1 MISWTVAGSVPFLTG
16 ATEIVGSSSH
26 SSTGQASRIETD
38 YTATGGGNSNAN
50 YTFIS
55 STSHGHSKSTTYFS
69 WSSSSS
75 FSEAWGQTIK
85 PNPETVPNLSYS
97 DSASASG
104 SSSGQ
109 ATSEL
114 TTVVQTSTTQTYESA
129 HYVTYTTTLEAYE
142 GQAPIWTTSE
152 DTITIAGQTQ
162 TSVAFAQTYAT
173 SLTALEASYETR
185 EATADALTT
194 LEQTITL
201 SGLPNTIVQ
210 AETRYPH
217 NAEILYVIT
226 NPASDVTAYS
236 AATDL
241 AQSGTR
247 FTLLPSVVTS
257 EKNTANSTRPTS
269 SIASSQA
276 TSLVNFRRSTT
287 TQQAVTE
294 ADYNYFP
301 PSTFTV
307 TASAVTTTNTTLGTN
322 NLSLQ
327 NDLPY
332 GGTTN
337 TVSAKSF
344 GTYWKTVSNQIG
356 TISFETAVVSTTTWS
371 VTLSIEAAEV
381 SSFSESANP
390 PVTQSIW
397 NGLTTALGN
406 AASATFY
413 SSAITANTNTPTIK
427 ATTGSGGQP
436 AQNKYGTYGAAF
448 GSEKGGWITANES
461 SEGTVFFNGITA
473 LDGEGRRAITMFPLT
488 EQNAVTIIAP
498 GITWTRST
506 SAVLSID
513 GATSK
518 STTTSASFGVSGS
531 TQTTGIGSIGHFG
544 GQPRS
549 QETFV
554 QIASPGAYKNKVNS
568 STTSFDGAAT
578 LLSTSASIAS
588 WQAIKD
594 IRGLVYTTK
603 AIPIVWAEFR
613 NSTAVPPATTAF

>member
-16 ATEIVGSSSH
+16 ATEIVGSSSY
-26 SSTGQASRIETD
+26 SSAGQANRASPD
-38 YTATGGGNSNAN
+38 NATGSGNSNAN

-55 STSHGHSKSTTYFS
+55 STSHGFDKSTTYFS

-75 FSEAWGQTIK
+75 FTEAWGLTIT
-85 PNPETVPNLSYS
+85 PNPDPVPNLSYS

-109 ATSEL
+109 TTSEL

-152 DTITIAGQTQ
+152 DTITIADQTQ
-162 TSVAFAQTYAT
+162 TSVAFVQTYAT

-194 LEQTITL
+194 LDQTITL

-210 AETRYPH
+210 AH

-257 EKNTANSTRPTS
+257 EKITANATRPTS
-269 SIASSQA
+269 SIASSQE

-294 ADYNYFP
+294 AEYNYFP
-301 PSTFTV
+301 PSTFTA
-307 TASAVTTTNTTLGTN
+307 TASAVATTNTTLGTN
-322 NLSLQ
+322 ILFLQ

-332 GGTTN
+332 GGITN

-356 TISFETAVVSTTTWS
+356 TVTCETAVVSTTTWS
-371 VTLSIEAAEV
+371 ATLSIEAAEI

-397 NGLTTALGN
+397 YGLTTALGN

-413 SSAITANTNTPTIK
+413 SSAIAANTNTPTIR

-436 AQNKYGTYGAAF
+436 SQNKYGTYGAAF

-461 SEGTVFFNGITA
+461 SEGTVFFNGIFA
-473 LDGEGRRAITMFPLT
+473 LDGEGRRATTMFPLT
-488 EQNAVTIIAP
+488 EQNEVTIIAP

-506 SAVLSID
+506 NAVLSID

-518 STTTSASFGVSGS
+518 STTTSASFGVSGL
-531 TQTTGIGSIGHFG
+531 TQTTNIGATGHFG
-544 GQPRS
+544 GQPGL

-554 QIASPGAYKNKVNS
+554 QIASPGAYKNKVNG

-578 LLSTSASIAS
+578 LLSSSASIAS

-594 IRGLVYTTK
+594 VRGLAYTTK
-603 AIPIVWAEFR
+603 AIPIVWAELR
-613 NSTAVPPATTAF
+613 NSTVVPPSTTAF